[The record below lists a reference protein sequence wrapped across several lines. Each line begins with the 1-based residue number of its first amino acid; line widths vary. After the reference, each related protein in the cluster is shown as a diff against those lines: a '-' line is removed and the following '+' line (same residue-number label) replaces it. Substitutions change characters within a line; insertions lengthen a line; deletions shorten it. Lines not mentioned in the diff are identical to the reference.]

1 MGIKRT
7 LVFEV
12 CLDGHRLEYLHH
24 IYMGACD
31 RKNESFTFV
40 VPEIFNNKKKCLN
53 WPKSENIHFH
63 FIPRDKAIEV
73 ESAKSML
80 KSSYLHTCLLKRY
93 AKEED
98 PDQILLISLMAYM
111 PWLALARFKDHSI
124 RGIIYRIYL
133 YEDFRGI
140 WRFMNKIMYQLFA
153 HRRTM
158 DKIYTLNDVGSAKRL
173 NDIYQTANFYYLPDP
188 VPSINKECVKNV
200 RQDLG
205 IKPSDKMYL
214 HFGGLSERKGTLV
227 ILEAITKMNPDELS
241 DKVFV
246 FAGVIYDRLK
256 ERFYALKK
264 TLDKKARIIVYDEYC
279 PYALIN
285 DLCESCDVILI
296 PYQNTSQSSGV
307 IGYASFF
314 NKPVIGPSRGLL
326 GRLVKEYDMG
336 ATLDEINADS
346 IRKAVCKK
354 VPAHSCNYHKSHTV
368 SDFTSAL
375 LS

>member
-1 MGIKRT
+1 
-7 LVFEV
+7 
-12 CLDGHRLEYLHH
+12 
-24 IYMGACD
+24 
-31 RKNESFTFV
+31 
-40 VPEIFNNKKKCLN
+40 
-53 WPKSENIHFH
+53 
-63 FIPRDKAIEV
+63 
-73 ESAKSML
+73 
-80 KSSYLHTCLLKRY
+80 
-93 AKEED
+93 
-98 PDQILLISLMAYM
+98 
-111 PWLALARFKDHSI
+111 
-124 RGIIYRIYL
+124 
-133 YEDFRGI
+133 
-140 WRFMNKIMYQLFA
+140 
-153 HRRTM
+153 M

-368 SDFTSAL
+368 SDFT
-375 LS
+375 